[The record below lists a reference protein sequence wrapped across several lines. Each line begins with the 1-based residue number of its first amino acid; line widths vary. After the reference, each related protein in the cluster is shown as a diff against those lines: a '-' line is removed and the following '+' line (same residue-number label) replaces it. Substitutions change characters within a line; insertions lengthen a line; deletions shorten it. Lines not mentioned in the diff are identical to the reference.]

1 MLPTVRLPDKYKAL
15 CAKKVVLTT
24 PHNDWAGFIATLGN
38 FGDDNGAGRART
50 LETKVGTAGAYITST
65 IA

>member
-1 MLPTVRLPDKYKAL
+1 MLPTVRLPDKHKAL

-24 PHNDWAGFIATLGN
+24 PHNDWAGPYCDSGH

-50 LETKVGTAGAYITST
+50 SELR
-65 IA
+65 

>member
-1 MLPTVRLPDKYKAL
+1 MLPTVRLPDKHKAL

-24 PHNDWAGFIATLGN
+24 PHNDWAGFIATLGE
-38 FGDDNGAGRART
+38 FWRRQWGRKGQDFK
-50 LETKVGTAGAYITST
+50 TKVGTAGAYITST